1 MINEYNA
8 FSCSGFDQSA
18 LHGAV
23 HRSLSVYKR
32 VFLVLRCQN
41 FHDLKPLC
49 YSYDRVTSLISNFL
63 GHRWKVKQ
71 STMYTCGGRA
81 NQGKTRW

>member
-63 GHRWKVKQ
+63 ELNTKPLGVEKSSDYFTYDK
-71 STMYTCGGRA
+71 ML
-81 NQGKTRW
+81 